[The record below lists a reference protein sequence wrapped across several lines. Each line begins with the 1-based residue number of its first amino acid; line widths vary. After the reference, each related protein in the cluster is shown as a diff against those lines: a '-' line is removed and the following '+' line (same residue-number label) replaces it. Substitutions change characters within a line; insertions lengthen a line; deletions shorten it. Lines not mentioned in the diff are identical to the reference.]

1 MNEKILIID
10 REQDIL
16 TTMDAILTSEGYRI
30 RSTQSYEKAIGIIQS
45 EPFDLV
51 IMDIGIR
58 GGMGGHE
65 AIRQIKKLDGNMEVI
80 VLTGS
85 VSIENAVKA
94 LRRKGAFDF
103 LRMRFRSEQSGVDES
118 ALILQQNALLKIW
131 ENEEDLYEL

>member
-103 LRMRFRSEQSGVDES
+103 LAKPLEDVEQLISTVKA
-118 ALILQQNALLKIW
+118 ALKKHGISP
-131 ENEEDLYEL
+131 D

>member
-10 REQDIL
+10 REPDIL
-16 TTMDAILTSEGYRI
+16 ATMDTILTNEGYRI

-45 EPFDLV
+45 ESFGLV

-65 AIRQIKKLDGNMEVI
+65 AIRQIKKLDGNVEIV

-103 LRMRFRSEQSGVDES
+103 LAKPLKDVEQLISTVKA
-118 ALILQQNALLKIW
+118 ALKKHGTSP
-131 ENEEDLYEL
+131 D